1 MRPFRFL
8 PRALGLPGLG
18 LAALLAGGGSLLAMC
33 GPWPTPVPQMTV
45 EEYEPKST
53 LVVPG
58 KEVKRSKFPF
68 IDVHNHQDRDQ
79 SEAAVAK
86 LVSDMDG
93 LNMKVMVNLSGGQGE
108 EFVRGL
114 KNLKGRYPKRFV
126 VFANLDFTGID
137 QPGWGEKAA
146 AQLEKDVKN
155 GAQGLKIF
163 KNLGMTVKDSKGA
176 RVPTDDPRIDPVWD
190 KCAEL
195 GIPVLIHTAE
205 PASFFEPQ
213 DKSNERWLEL
223 KQFPRRARP
232 PSEYPSWETL
242 IGEQH
247 HVFRK
252 HPKTKFIDAH
262 LGWMGETS
270 RGSGSSSTSFRTS
283 TPRSGRFWPRSAAS
297 RGSPGT
303 GSSSTRTG

>member
-1 MRPFRFL
+1 MRNMGR
-8 PRALGLPGLG
+8 
-18 LAALLAGGGSLLAMC
+18 ALLAVTALLGARVTW
-33 GPWPTPVPQMTV
+33 GQTPWPTPVPQLTV

-79 SEAAVAK
+79 SEAAIAK

-108 EFVRGL
+108 EFVKGL

-163 KNLGMTVKDSKGA
+163 KDFGMTVKDRQGH
-176 RVPTDDPRIDPVWD
+176 RVQADDPRVD
-190 KCAEL
+190 L
-195 GIPVLIHTAE
+195 
-205 PASFFEPQ
+205 
-213 DKSNERWLEL
+213 
-223 KQFPRRARP
+223 
-232 PSEYPSWETL
+232 
-242 IGEQH
+242 
-247 HVFRK
+247 
-252 HPKTKFIDAH
+252 
-262 LGWMGETS
+262 
-270 RGSGSSSTSFRTS
+270 
-283 TPRSGRFWPRSAAS
+283 
-297 RGSPGT
+297 
-303 GSSSTRTG
+303 